1 MHGSRAFR
9 VLAAVVLTLTGLAA
23 APVTAHARPSAKDSR
38 PTSRLVCTQHSSFD
52 QASCLAMVRTD
63 LKPLPSLLP
72 RAKPPGLSPDD
83 IRSAYELSG
92 SGQRRT
98 VAITIAH
105 HDPNLESDLAVY
117 RRQFHLPACTK
128 TNGCLRVINQRGGT
142 TLPSSFDPTWAFEE
156 SIDVDAVSAACPN
169 CRILVVEADSAFAS
183 DLFPAVDQAV
193 AQGAK
198 FISNSWVFPEASFE
212 TNFDFHFNH
221 PGIAFTFGSG
231 DHGGVTQYPPASP
244 YVTAVGGTT
253 LTRANNRRG
262 WTESAWSGTGC
273 GCSLF
278 EPKPPF
284 QHDTICPNNRTIADV
299 SAVADPAT
307 GLAVY
312 DTAPTPGG
320 GTGWFV
326 AGGTSVSA
334 PLVAGMYALAG
345 NPAPGTFPNTY
356 PYAHPRD
363 FHDITTGSAGSFS
376 AGPGYDAPT
385 GIGTPNGV
393 DGLRSSDPYGSHRR
407 APEPLR
413 KVETAG
419 QPRRSA

>member
-1 MHGSRAFR
+1 MHGVRAIR
-9 VLAAVVLTLTGLAA
+9 ALAATVLMLTGLAA
-23 APVTAHARPSAKDSR
+23 APVTAHARPSAKDS
-38 PTSRLVCTQHSSFD
+38 PPASRRVCPEFSTFS
-52 QASCLAMVRTD
+52 QASCLAMVRTG
-63 LKPLPSLLP
+63 LKSLPSLP
-72 RAKPPGLSPDD
+72 PGAKPPGLGADD
-83 IRSAYELSG
+83 IRSAYELIG
-92 SGQRRT
+92 RRGQRRT

-117 RRQFHLPACTK
+117 RRQFRLPPCTK
-128 TNGCLRVINQRGGT
+128 VNGCLRVINQRGGT
-142 TLPSSFDPTWAFEE
+142 TPPSTTDPGWAFEE
-156 SIDVDAVSAACPN
+156 SIDVDAVSAACPD

-221 PGIAFTFGSG
+221 PGVAFTFGSG

-253 LTRANNRRG
+253 LTRADNRRG
-262 WTESAWSGTGC
+262 WTESTWPGTGC
-273 GCSLF
+273 GCSLY

-284 QHDTICPNNRTIADV
+284 QHDTICPHNRTIADI
-299 SAVADPAT
+299 SAVAA
-307 GLAVY
+307 GFAVY
-312 DTAPTPGG
+312 DTFPTPFGS
-320 GTGWFV
+320 TGWLV
-326 AGGTSVSA
+326 ADGTSISA

-345 NPAPGTFPNTY
+345 NPAPGTFPNSY

-385 GIGTPNGV
+385 GIGTPDGV
-393 DGLRSSDPYGSHRR
+393 NGLRLSDHDDWNMPGMWAKS
-407 APEPLR
+407 
-413 KVETAG
+413 TT
-419 QPRRSA
+419 